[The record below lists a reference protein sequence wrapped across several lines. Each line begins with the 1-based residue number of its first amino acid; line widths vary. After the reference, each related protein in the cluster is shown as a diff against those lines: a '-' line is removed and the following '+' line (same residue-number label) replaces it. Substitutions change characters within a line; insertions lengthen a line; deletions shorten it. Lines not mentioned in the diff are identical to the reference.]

1 MRPKLSLK
9 ILNNCQDK
17 SLSRQGRAPVTEQEG
32 GVNKDLILPHD
43 GEERNLGRVKEH
55 RAVPAGH
62 VIFPHEDPLV
72 WVQLS
77 GL

>member
-9 ILNNCQDK
+9 ILNN
-17 SLSRQGRAPVTEQEG
+17 RRALVTERECW
-32 GVNKDLILPHD
+32 VDKDLILPHD

-62 VIFPHEDPLV
+62 VIFPH
-72 WVQLS
+72 
-77 GL
+77 

>member
-9 ILNNCQDK
+9 ILNNRQDK

-32 GVNKDLILPHD
+32 GVDKDLILPHD

-55 RAVPAGH
+55 QAVPARH
-62 VIFPHEDPLV
+62 VTFPHDDPLV